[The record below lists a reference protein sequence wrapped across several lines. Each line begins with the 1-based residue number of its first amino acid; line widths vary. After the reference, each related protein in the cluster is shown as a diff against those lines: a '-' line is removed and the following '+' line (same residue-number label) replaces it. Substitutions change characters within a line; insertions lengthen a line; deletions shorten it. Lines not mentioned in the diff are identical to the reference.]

1 MGIGLRPDLHPFPLW
16 WNAWMAYAAPAP
28 ARSRLLD
35 SERVRD
41 AARSVGLFLAVLAA
55 LWLAWE
61 AFRFVAEATGLRLG
75 QFEANDR
82 TMPHIHEILGQLF
95 EPSRRNGPLLIEV
108 LWDAALFT
116 AKEAAVGFALG
127 ALVGFGLGVLLAQSG
142 LLQRGL
148 LPYLIASQTIPIL
161 AVAPMV
167 VVWVNPRLPDGLKD
181 WGAVAVIAAYLTF
194 FPVTINTMRG
204 LTSVD
209 PRSLDLMRSYASSN
223 WSVLWK
229 LRVPAALPFI
239 FAALKIAAPASIVGA
254 IIGELPASIQSG
266 LGGAIL
272 NFNQYY
278 ITQPASLWATNLIAA
293 LLGIAFFLAV
303 LLAEKVVVHR
313 APEHVA

>member
-1 MGIGLRPDLHPFPLW
+1 
-16 WNAWMAYAAPAP
+16 MAYAASAP
-28 ARSRLLD
+28 ARPGLLG
-35 SERVRD
+35 SERTRN
-41 AARSVGLFLAVLAA
+41 AAVSVGLFLAVLAV
-55 LWLAWE
+55 LWGLWE
-61 AFRFVAEATGLRLG
+61 GFRAFAEATELRIG

-82 TMPHIHEILGQLF
+82 TMPHIHDIVGQLF
-95 EPSRRNGPLLIEV
+95 EPSRRNGPLLIDV

-116 AKEAAVGFALG
+116 AKEAAVGFVLG
-127 ALVGFGLGVLLAQSG
+127 ALFGFGLGVLLAHSG
-142 LLQRGL
+142 LLQRGF
-148 LPYLIASQTIPIL
+148 LPYIVASQTIPIL

-181 WGAVAVIAAYLTF
+181 WGAVAVISAYLTF

-209 PRSLDLMRSYASSN
+209 PRALELMRSYAASS
-223 WSVLWK
+223 WKVLWK

-239 FAALKIAAPASIVGA
+239 FAALKIAAPASVVGA

-278 ITQPASLWATNLIAA
+278 ITSPASLWATNLIAA
-293 LLGIAFFLAV
+293 LLGISFFLIV
-303 LLAEKVVVHR
+303 LLAERLVVRR
-313 APEHVA
+313 APEHYA

>member
-1 MGIGLRPDLHPFPLW
+1 
-16 WNAWMAYAAPAP
+16 MAYAAPAP
-28 ARSRLLD
+28 ARPRLLR
-35 SERVRD
+35 SERVREG
-41 AARSVGLFLAVLAA
+41 ALRVSLFLVVLAVLWV
-55 LWLAWE
+55 LWE
-61 AFRFVAEATGLRLG
+61 GFRFVAESTGLRIG

-82 TMPHIHEILGQLF
+82 TMPHLHDIVGQLF
-95 EPSRRNGPLLIEV
+95 EPSRRNGPLLIDV

-116 AKEAAVGFALG
+116 AKEAAVGFLLG
-127 ALVGFGLGVLLAQSG
+127 ALVGFGLGVLLAHSG
-142 LLQRGL
+142 LLQRGF
-148 LPYLIASQTIPIL
+148 LPYIVASQTIPIL

-204 LTSVD
+204 LQSVD
-209 PRSLDLMRSYASSN
+209 PRALDLMRSYASSR

-229 LRVPAALPFI
+229 VRVPAALPFI
-239 FAALKIAAPASIVGA
+239 FAALKIAAPASVVGA
-254 IIGELPASIQSG
+254 IIGELPASIQDG

-278 ITQPASLWATNLIAA
+278 ITSPTSLWATNLVAA
-293 LLGIAFFLAV
+293 LLGISFFLVV
-303 LLAEKVVVHR
+303 LLAEKLVVRR